1 MSTPLTKDAITDAAI
16 RSAIAESKQFVE
28 VHIRFNVV
36 TGDCECVGPMA
47 QPVLFLGML
56 DLARLNLMRYLS
68 RKGSPPEAIESKPT
82 LVVKES

>member
-1 MSTPLTKDAITDAAI
+1 MSTPIDKNAITEAAI

-28 VHIRFNVV
+28 VHIRFNLA

-56 DLARLNLMRYLS
+56 DLARLNLMRFLA
-68 RKGSPPEAIESKPT
+68 RKGSQPEAITPPQPT
-82 LVVKES
+82 LVKES